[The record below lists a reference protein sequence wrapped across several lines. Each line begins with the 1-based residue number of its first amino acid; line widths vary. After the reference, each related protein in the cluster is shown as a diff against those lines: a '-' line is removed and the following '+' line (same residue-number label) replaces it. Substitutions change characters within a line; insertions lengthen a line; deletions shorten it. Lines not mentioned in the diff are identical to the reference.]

1 MDEYLCRTAFTPYYP
16 SYLFLSFLHK
26 SALSDK
32 QGGSKKYSF
41 HQVTF
46 PPDNI
51 NSYSTGGTSRILP

>member
-32 QGGSKKYSF
+32 QGRSKKYSF
-41 HQVTF
+41 RQVTGQIIVPF
-46 PPDNI
+46 
-51 NSYSTGGTSRILP
+51 YFYAKIL